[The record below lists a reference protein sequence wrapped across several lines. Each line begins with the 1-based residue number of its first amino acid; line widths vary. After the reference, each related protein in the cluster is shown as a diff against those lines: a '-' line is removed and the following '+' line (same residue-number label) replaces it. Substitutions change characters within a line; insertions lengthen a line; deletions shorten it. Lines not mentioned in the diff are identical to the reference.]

1 MQFCEKLSVPHDS
14 VACRTTYNTHPLK
27 CGLTDA
33 PHRQQWSQDAAYQS
47 PDLANP
53 SDGTLKYF
61 GMQRS
66 SWWSW
71 WLQDMLHN
79 KSKSP
84 LHHRAASV
92 YAWLSSNMAFIEDQH
107 LTAAYFISIQA
118 VRVHLVL
125 TGLYAVLWK
134 LFFFMTVCLIISWD
148 CNFSFYFCVCDIF
161 HTWIPKSWLN
171 SAKAK
176 CLSSIFLRVFLMAWM
191 EHWRLREGQ
200 RATLGKFLCHASATS
215 ISLFRKVRWTASDWN
230 TDNKLQYK

>member
-47 PDLANP
+47 LDLANP
-53 SDGTLKYF
+53 SDVTLKYF

-66 SWWSW
+66 SWLSW

-79 KSKSP
+79 KSISP
-84 LHHRAASV
+84 LHHHAAFV
-92 YAWLSSNMAFIEDQH
+92 YAWLSSNMAFIDDQH
-107 LTAAYFISIQA
+107 LTAAYFIHIQA

-134 LFFFMTVCLIISWD
+134 C
-148 CNFSFYFCVCDIF
+148 FYNIF

-200 RATLGKFLCHASATS
+200 RAILGKFLCHASATS
-215 ISLFRKVRWTASDWN
+215 MSLFRKVRWTASDWN